1 MPKPQVALITKN
13 GLLKMPLSKAIWIV
27 WRAATYPIIITAA
40 GFIWGVEGAAIA
52 AGFLILTFRGEI

>member
-1 MPKPQVALITKN
+1 MPKAKLALKT
-13 GLLKMPLSKAIWIV
+13 GTGELTMPLSKAIWIV

-40 GFIWGVEGAAIA
+40 GFIWGVEGVAIA

>member
-13 GLLKMPLSKAIWIV
+13 GLLKMPLSKAIWKA

-40 GFIWGVEGAAIA
+40 GFLWGVEGVAIA